1 MADYTQTQTIQV
13 NSGGRNLT
21 AENNYSKEGHEGR
34 SVSVPE
40 SSTDLEVAIE
50 LDVTQMEAFY
60 LLSDVDMTLE
70 TNDGGSPVDTIA
82 LKAGKPLVWARDG
95 YYPNPFTV
103 DVTAFFLTTGAVG
116 EGTLDFECIVDPT
129 V

>member
-34 SVSVPE
+34 SISVPE

-50 LDVTQMEAFY
+50 LDVTQMEAFW
-60 LLSDVDMTLE
+60 LISDVDMVLK
-70 TNDGGSPVDTIA
+70 TNNASTPDDTIT
-82 LKAGKPLVWARDG
+82 LKAGKPVIWAKDG
-95 YYPNPFTV
+95 YFANPFTV
-103 DVTAFFLTTGAVG
+103 DVAAFFLTTGAVG
-116 EGTLDFECIVDPT
+116 EGTLDFECIIDPT